1 LSGEF
6 WKLKWDGS
14 GLSRISV
21 VIPLLYNPNYIHAL
35 AWNQID
41 VSADG
46 HRVVFY
52 RRSCRIFTGISTLAL
67 SLRKTRCLGA
77 FHEYLPELK
86 ALGLGS
92 LRQSLAWCHRS

>member
-1 LSGEF
+1 LSGEL

-35 AWNQID
+35 AWNQMD

-46 HRVVFY
+46 HRVVFQ
-52 RRSCRIFTGISTLAL
+52 SQQVLQENVEIIDN
-67 SLRKTRCLGA
+67 
-77 FHEYLPELK
+77 LP
-86 ALGLGS
+86 
-92 LRQSLAWCHRS
+92 